1 MLILTILEKIK
12 ENRLKFSQGSV
23 TVLKKMANDQE
34 ARVKLTNTQLNKLKP
49 AAKNKT
55 GTTLRLT
62 KKNFQDE
69 ELPHELFLTT
79 RQATKLKN
87 VFANNMSTDIK
98 LSKTQISTIIQSD
111 GSFGS
116 WLTIFTKKSTNMCCY
131 SFS

>member
-87 VFANNMSTDIK
+87 VFANNMSTDI
-98 LSKTQISTIIQSD
+98 IQSD